1 MVADWVVHVID
12 DDEAIR
18 DSLRFMLESSDHEV
32 VLYESAEDFLDG
44 VSDLAPGWI
53 VTDVRMPGLSGLEL
67 LAELKARGL
76 GALPVIVITGHGDVP
91 MAVEA
96 MRAGAVDFIE
106 KPFEEERLLAAL
118 DTARAAMAGNDAAHA
133 ERLEIARRLQTLSG
147 RERDVLEGLIAG
159 RANKVIAHDLGISA
173 RTVEIYRAN
182 LMTKMKASSLSE
194 LVRMALAVRS

>member
-1 MVADWVVHVID
+1 
-12 DDEAIR
+12 
-18 DSLRFMLESSDHEV
+18 
-32 VLYESAEDFLDG
+32 
-44 VSDLAPGWI
+44 
-53 VTDVRMPGLSGLEL
+53 
-67 LAELKARGL
+67 
-76 GALPVIVITGHGDVP
+76 

-118 DTARAAMAGNDAAHA
+118 DTARAAMASNDAAHA